1 MCKEQ
6 CPSEERPL
14 VCELLPSL
22 SAFLSLQI
30 KLLSM
35 SLLKC
40 FSRQLGEPV
49 WKKQSM
55 PMEYTLPWTAWHS
68 ALLVKQG
75 LLKIQA
81 IVCDSTLTLTIS
93 PLVLPFEVDYVLTCE
108 NGGFFQWFLQNCA
121 DQF

>member
-40 FSRQLGEPV
+40 FSRQLRTCLEEAEYAHEV
-49 WKKQSM
+49 
-55 PMEYTLPWTAWHS
+55 EYTLPWTAWHS
-68 ALLVKQG
+68 ALLLKQG

-81 IVCDSTLTLTIS
+81 IVCDSTLFNS
-93 PLVLPFEVDYVLTCE
+93 HC
-108 NGGFFQWFLQNCA
+108 
-121 DQF
+121 